1 MKLFSNIIKTG
12 LVLSGTCLLSFST
25 MALDSLETSNVLRST
40 YSLKGNLVLPNE
52 HKDIEPITD
61 NGFLG
66 SLNDN
71 LVVGGYF
78 RGFAYSRS
86 MSNPYGDLGVNKE
99 MRLGEGY
106 FDPFMLM
113 YVGLNG
119 PSYSFGTELIAANPF
134 TVYSSPGADVEN
146 VLNVFQALVLRGNAR
161 SKYGNFYVVAGGIE
175 WRSLTKFTLSSNTR
189 YQRFSVFER
198 QPWDGVGNLKA
209 RYAGYYHNGT
219 YNIDARF
226 GTTGMKGFMVTATD
240 MPLGLSSDI
249 FYGKSQATSGFDRIA
264 EVQPTRTVAV
274 KINKPFKKNRIS
286 LVGFNSSTI
295 TDSINSADADIPR
308 AQVNMY
314 TAEFDFNHKKL
325 INLNGEIGI
334 GSYESPNVSRNWGEG
349 ALAELTL
356 KKDLMKY
363 GNLSFRFYQLNENFV
378 NSTASFSNQTIREVN
393 AGYSGIGGNIF
404 QPFAGSMI
412 GVGDI
417 ANNRRSLNLNSE
429 FKLGKFKV
437 IFGNEMSSE
446 IRDARTEDTLLSY
459 AHSVNS
465 LTYSRLPNF
474 FPAPGGLG
482 PNARF
487 NQFYRGVYELVTVTG
502 TPTKRHYNAMDLQ
515 VKYRNK
521 IFGKDVYLFTLTSLS
536 TVQKKFSPIVVYS
549 DEAYLRSTTT
559 QTEIYIGITNN
570 FFLDFYYGLEWIRGN
585 DETERGSRGTP
596 RDQQG
601 SSIGIGFDIKISN
614 QSSIFFRQKF
624 FDYEDFSQ
632 VNENMKGS
640 EATIEF
646 KTFF

>member
-1 MKLFSNIIKTG
+1 MKLFSKIIKAG
-12 LVLSGTCLLSFST
+12 LILSSTCLLSFT
-25 MALDSLETSNVLRST
+25 TQALDSLETSNVLRT
-40 YSLKGNLVLPNE
+40 TCTLRGNFALPNE
-52 HKDIEPITD
+52 KKDLEPVTD
-61 NGFLG
+61 KGFLG

-86 MSNPYGDLGVNKE
+86 MSNPYGTLGVNKE

-134 TVYSSPGADVEN
+134 TVYSTPGSDAEN
-146 VLNVFQALVLRGNAR
+146 LLNVFQALVLRGNAR
-161 SKYGNFYVVAGGIE
+161 SKYGNFYIVAGGIE

-189 YQRFSVFER
+189 YTRFSVFER
-198 QPWDGVGNLKA
+198 QPWDGVGNLKS

-240 MPLGLSSDI
+240 MPLGTSADL
-249 FYGKSQATSGFDRIA
+249 FYGKSQITSGFDRVA
-264 EVQPTRTVAV
+264 EVQPTRTVAI
-274 KINKPFKKNRIS
+274 KLNKPFNGHRVS
-286 LVGFNSSTI
+286 LVGFGSSTI
-295 TDSINSADADIPR
+295 TDSINSSEADITR

-325 INLNGEIGI
+325 INLNGEVGY
-334 GSYESPNVSRNWGEG
+334 GSYESPNVARAWGEG
-349 ALAELTL
+349 VLAELTL
-356 KKDLMKY
+356 KKDLVKF
-363 GNLSFRFYQLNENFV
+363 GNLSMRFYQLNENFV

-417 ANNRRSLNLNSE
+417 ANNRRALNLNTE
-429 FKLGKFKV
+429 VKVGKLK
-437 IFGNEMSSE
+437 IILGNEMSSE
-446 IRDARTEDTLLSY
+446 IRDAKSEDTLLSY
-459 AHSVNS
+459 AHRINS

-502 TPTKRHYNAMDLQ
+502 TPTKRHYNAMDVQL
-515 VKYRNK
+515 KYRDN
-521 IFGKDVYLFTLTSLS
+521 IFGRDIYFFNLTSLS
-536 TVQKKFSPIVVYS
+536 TVQKEFSPFVVYS
-549 DEAYLRSTTT
+549 DKAYLRSTNTE
-559 QTEIYIGITNN
+559 TEIYIGITNN
-570 FFLDFYYGLEWIRGN
+570 FFLDFYYGQEWIKGN
-585 DETERGSRGTP
+585 TETELGSTGKP

-601 SSIGIGFDIKISN
+601 SSFGIGCDIKLSN

-624 FDYEDFSQ
+624 FKYEDFSQ
-632 VNENMKGS
+632 VDENMKGS